1 MAGRKTNSSFDD
13 YKSYIVSGGNPSL
26 RSVQAEL
33 GIGQAKAME
42 YARQFEAENKAAA
55 EAVFAE
61 YITEDLKNAWESL
74 AQTFVRR
81 AEAHKQAL
89 TKIHANTASQID
101 QLVSSNKQ
109 LEQDFV
115 DARQNMEK
123 MLAEAD
129 AARQAAE
136 VAKAAAEARAES
148 EASLRSDMETKLANA
163 QRQIGELQAK
173 LESSTNRV
181 QELTG
186 KLAEVV
192 TKKAE

>member
-136 VAKAAAEARAES
+136 ARANS
-148 EASLRSDMETKLANA
+148 EASLRADMEAKLADA
-163 QRQIGELQAK
+163 QRQISELQAK
-173 LESSTNRV
+173 LEASTNRV
-181 QELTG
+181 QELTV
-186 KLAEVV
+186 KLADVL